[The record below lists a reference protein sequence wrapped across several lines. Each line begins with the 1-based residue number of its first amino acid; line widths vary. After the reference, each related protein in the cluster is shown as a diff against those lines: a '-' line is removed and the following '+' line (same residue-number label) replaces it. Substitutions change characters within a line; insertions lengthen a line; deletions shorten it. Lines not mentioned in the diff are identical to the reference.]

1 LVPTTWGNYDSPLIQ
16 RKNLTVK
23 SLSMIGS
30 DPTILKKISSLLDEN
45 SIKVHIEHI
54 FPLSKAAK
62 AQEKSESNRVRGKII
77 LQIT

>member
-1 LVPTTWGNYDSPLIQ
+1 
-16 RKNLTVK
+16 
-23 SLSMIGS
+23 MIGS